1 MAEFNKGCGCV
12 LAALAVFLIIVALL
26 GYFFVWPWWEK
37 RRVPPPSGGE
47 LEVHV
52 LDVGQGDSILI
63 IAPEDKETKQRKV
76 ALIDSGDTGRG
87 KVVLDAMKRYNV
99 SQIDL
104 FIASHAHADHIG
116 GADEVIKATS
126 VRMVLDSSV
135 PPPARATD
143 EAATANQTGG
153 SRRGRGGNSN
163 GGRSSRGSTAELPTT
178 KSYRDLLESI
188 DQAGA
193 QYVKA
198 EPGQKFELSGGAVI
212 TVLAPIQPFFTKD
225 QLRSGG
231 NEPNANSVVVRLD
244 YGKFSM
250 ILTGDAEAQTEER
263 MINKDANLGAKV
275 LKVGHHGSKYA
286 TSENFVKAVKPEV
299 AIISTGAN
307 NRYGHPSQDALNRL
321 KAAGAKVY
329 RTDLQGEI
337 TIITKGEGYEIKT
350 GKEPKDAD
358 VWAGREA
365 QKDDSARSGFIS
377 YGDFG
382 PPPRERKE
390 KTAKK

>member
-1 MAEFNKGCGCV
+1 MAQFNKGCGCA
-12 LAALAVFLIIVALL
+12 LAALAVFLLVVALL
-26 GYFFVWPWWEK
+26 GYYFVWPWWEQ
-37 RRVPPPSGGE
+37 RRVPPPSGGQ

-76 ALIDSGDTGRG
+76 VLVDAGDTGRG
-87 KVVLDAMKRYNV
+87 KIVLDALKRYNV

-126 VRMVLDSSV
+126 VRSVLDSSV
-135 PPPARATD
+135 PPPARVTD
-143 EAATANQTGG
+143 ETAANQTGG
-153 SRRGRGGNSN
+153 SRRGRSSNSS
-163 GGRSSRGSTAELPTT
+163 GSSSGRSSTGELPTT
-178 KSYRDLLESI
+178 KSYRDLLEAI
-188 DQAGA
+188 NQAGA

-198 EPGQKFELSGGAVI
+198 EPGQKFELGGGALI
-212 TVLAPIQPFFTKD
+212 TVLAPIQPFFTKE

-250 ILTGDAEAQTEER
+250 ILTGDAEAQTEDR
-263 MINKDANLGAKV
+263 MINKDMNLGAKV

-286 TSENFVKAVKPEV
+286 TSENFIKAVKPEV
-299 AIISTGAN
+299 AIISVGAA

-321 KAAGAKVY
+321 KAAGVKLY
-329 RTDLQGEI
+329 RTDAQGEI
-337 TIITKGEGYEIKT
+337 TITTKGEGYEIKT
-350 GKEPKDAD
+350 GKEPKDVD
-358 VWAGREA
+358 LWAGREA

-390 KTAKK
+390 KPAKK

>member
-1 MAEFNKGCGCV
+1 LAQFNKGCGCV
-12 LAALAVFLIIVALL
+12 LAALAVFLLVVALL
-26 GYFFVWPWWEK
+26 GYYFVWPWWEK
-37 RRVPPPSGGE
+37 RRVPTPSGGA

-63 IAPEDKETKQRKV
+63 IAPEDKETKKRTV
-76 ALIDSGDTGRG
+76 VLVDAGDTGRG
-87 KVVLDAMKRYNV
+87 KIVLDAMKRYNV
-99 SQIDL
+99 SQIDIL
-104 FIASHAHADHIG
+104 IASHAHADHIG

-126 VRMVLDSSV
+126 VLKVLDSSV
-135 PPPARATD
+135 PPPSRATD
-143 EAATANQTGG
+143 DTAAANQNG
-153 SRRGRGGNSN
+153 SGRRARGASTS
-163 GGRSSRGSTAELPTT
+163 RSTTAELPTT

-188 DQAGA
+188 KQAGA
-193 QYVKA
+193 QYIKA
-198 EPGQKFELSGGAVI
+198 EPDQTFELSGNAVI
-212 TVLAPIQPFFTKD
+212 KVLAPIQPFFNKD

-250 ILTGDAEAQTEER
+250 LLTGDAEAQTEER
-263 MINKDANLGAKV
+263 MISKDSNIAAKV

-286 TSENFVKAVKPEV
+286 TSESFIKAVRPEV
-299 AIISTGAN
+299 AIISTGAS

-321 KAAGAKVY
+321 KAAGVKVY

-337 TIITKGEGYEIKT
+337 TITSKGEGYEIKT
-350 GKEPKDAD
+350 GKEMKDGD

-390 KTAKK
+390 KPAKK

>member
-1 MAEFNKGCGCV
+1 LAQFNKGCGCA
-12 LAALAVFLIIVALL
+12 LAALAVFLLIVALL

-76 ALIDSGDTGRG
+76 VLVDAGDTGRG
-87 KVVLDAMKRYNV
+87 KIVLDAMKRYNLN
-99 SQIDL
+99 QIDL
-104 FIASHAHADHIG
+104 FIATHAHADHIG
-116 GADEVIKATS
+116 GADEVINATS
-126 VRMVLDSSV
+126 IKSVLDSSV
-135 PPPARATD
+135 PPPGRTSD
-143 EAATANQTGG
+143 EAATNQN
-153 SRRGRGGNSN
+153 GRS
-163 GGRSSRGSTAELPTT
+163 GRSSSTRTRGSGGNTAELPTT
-178 KSYRDLLESI
+178 KAYRDLLDAINKS
-188 DQAGA
+188 GA
-193 QYVKA
+193 QYTKA

-250 ILTGDAEAQTEER
+250 VLTGDAEAQTEER
-263 MINKDANLGAKV
+263 MISKDANLQARV

-286 TSENFVKAVKPEV
+286 TSENFIKAVKPEV
-299 AIISTGAN
+299 AVISDGAA
-307 NRYGHPSQDALNRL
+307 NRYGHPSPEALARL
-321 KAAGAKVY
+321 KAAGVKVY

-337 TIITKGEGYEIKT
+337 TIKTKGDGYEIKT
-350 GKEPKDAD
+350 AKEAKDAD
-358 VWAGREA
+358 LWAGREA
-365 QKDDSARSGFIS
+365 QKDDSTRTGFVS

-382 PPPRERKE
+382 PPPRAPKE
-390 KTAKK
+390 KPAKK